1 MGQRHAVWVQVQL
14 VRVHYA
20 GRNQFLPQM
29 RGGYDRRQRRVNGKY
44 MRRMELRWV
53 ERDYNRLERMRERK
67 EIKEKKKMLRE
78 TAESIRGKEVKSN
91 G

>member
-1 MGQRHAVWVQVQL
+1 
-14 VRVHYA
+14 
-20 GRNQFLPQM
+20 
-29 RGGYDRRQRRVNGKY
+29 

-78 TAESIRGKEVKSN
+78 TTESIRGKEEISN
-91 G
+91 D

>member
-1 MGQRHAVWVQVQL
+1 M
-14 VRVHYA
+14 
-20 GRNQFLPQM
+20 
-29 RGGYDRRQRRVNGKY
+29 NGKY

-78 TAESIRGKEVKSN
+78 TAEGLRGKEEISN
-91 G
+91 D

>member
-1 MGQRHAVWVQVQL
+1 M
-14 VRVHYA
+14 
-20 GRNQFLPQM
+20 
-29 RGGYDRRQRRVNGKY
+29 NGKY

-78 TAESIRGKEVKSN
+78 TAESIRGKEKISN
-91 G
+91 E